1 MTKRKTWILA
11 ILSLALIFFCTVLL
25 PFIETII
32 ISFPGILLGKVVLAR
47 DELQLSPRAYMS
59 AEFVLNQVELS
70 EIEHAYYLSL
80 HDDVLFWDPQYVGF
94 PRTELNEGEISLLLQ
109 LLSSGNLFYRMPNG
123 ESYQCI
129 SQNPL
134 QEPTLETCREGG
146 QYMDQYLSRKWEAER
161 TRKVGLLQLFLTEGR
176 LVEIRIYPSELGL
189 AFTPL
194 ETGGDW
200 WLDGITPSSPLM
212 DELSA
217 RTVIPSI
224 AVLWPE
230 MNADQANKRSAQI
243 LGKRYLAALDVIHNS
258 STVRDV
264 FGEIQ
269 EIRPAVGNNS
279 YSSWMDSN
287 SIFLTFRIIGVRG
300 EGVVIIHGDECFDLQ
315 MVLGGIPVDDRP
327 SICPNSYQ

>member
-11 ILSLALIFFCTVLL
+11 ILTLALIFFSTVQL
-25 PFIETII
+25 PFIETILI
-32 ISFPGILLGKVVLAR
+32 NFPDILLGKVVLAR
-47 DELQLSPRAYMS
+47 DELQLSPGAYMS

-70 EIEHAYYLSL
+70 EIEHAYFLSL

-94 PRTELNEGEISLLLQ
+94 ARTELTEGEIRELLQ

-123 ESYQCI
+123 ETYQCI
-129 SQNPL
+129 RQNSL
-134 QEPTLETCREGG
+134 QGPVLETCREGG

-161 TRKVGLLQLFLTEGR
+161 TRNVGLLQLFLADGK

-200 WLDGITPSSPLM
+200 WLDGITPSTPLM
-212 DELSA
+212 DKLSA

-224 AVLWPE
+224 AVLWSE
-230 MNADQANKRSAQI
+230 MNADQANKRSARI
-243 LGKRYLAALDVIHNS
+243 LGKRYLTALDVIRNS
-258 STVRDV
+258 PTVRDV

-269 EIRPAVGNNS
+269 EIRPALGNNS
-279 YSSWMDSN
+279 YSSWMDSS

-300 EGVVIIHGDECFDLQ
+300 EGAVIIQGDDCFDLQ
-315 MVLGGIPVDDRP
+315 MVIGGIPVADGS
-327 SICPNSYQ
+327 SICPDSCQ